1 MKYTVQ
7 YIPLSKIKPGLT
19 SEITNRIKELKRAA
33 QDCMQLMIVRKSKKA
48 GGYVLVSGS
57 SHYDYL
63 KKYTR
68 KKAAPCLV
76 DESKVSAKLI
86 SLFQRVR
93 KQNLPYEVP
102 YIKRERTS
110 ANSWVIIRRF
120 MKQEPRFKTLT
131 RREQLQVLRLGLQY
145 KRTTVSAMKDMVHK
159 QLSSK
164 KPG

>member
-19 SEITNRIKELKRAA
+19 TQLTNRIKELKRTA
-33 QDCMQLMIVRKSKKA
+33 QDCMQLMIVRKSRKA

-68 KKAAPCLV
+68 KSAAPCLV
-76 DESKVSAKLI
+76 DETKASAKLS
-86 SLFQRVR
+86 SLIQRIR

-102 YIKRERTS
+102 YMKRERTPS
-110 ANSWVIIRRF
+110 SSWAIIRRF
-120 MKQEPRFKTLT
+120 LKQEPRFKSLS
-131 RREQLQVLRLGLQY
+131 RREQLQVLRLGIQY

-159 QLSSK
+159 QLNNK
-164 KPG
+164 KSG